1 MIKLYKKI
9 SGIFLKIFSRI
20 IPSLAQREVQKFVEN
35 IAKDIS
41 FNTKLSILDAGA
53 GDKRFAYYFTLSF
66 CMVFTF
72 E

>member
-35 IAKDIS
+35 IVKDIS
-41 FNTKLSILDAGA
+41 FNT
-53 GDKRFAYYFTLSF
+53 
-66 CMVFTF
+66 
-72 E
+72 